1 VPLTAPF
8 GAFSFEVFRSLLLSG
23 FFLLPAW
30 TTFWVT
36 LASMGIGMALGLM
49 GAMGRVSRVP
59 VIRWLVAAYL
69 WVFRGTPVLVQIIF
83 WYDATSELTNNAIN
97 LPALVAGVL
106 ALGVNEGAYMT
117 EIVRAGLLS
126 IDPGQQEASRAL
138 GMTYGQVMRRIV
150 IPQALRVIIP
160 PTGNEFISMLKT
172 TSLLFTIAVPEIFAV
187 GSGFYSST
195 FRYFEVLTVVSLWYL
210 FLTSVLTWVQ
220 GRLENRYGAGR
231 MNLGRPREGMLA
243 RMVRFGPPRGAR

>member
-1 VPLTAPF
+1 VPL
-8 GAFSFEVFRSLLLSG
+8 AFNFEIFRGLLFSG
-23 FFLLPAW
+23 FFVLPAW

-36 LASMGIGMALGLM
+36 IASMAIGIALGLL
-49 GAMGRVSRVP
+49 GALGRVSGFRVT
-59 VIRWLVAAYL
+59 RWIVAAYL

-83 WYDATSELTNNAIN
+83 WYDATAELTNNLVN

-126 IDPGQQEASRAL
+126 IDPGQQEAARAL
-138 GMTYGQVMRRIV
+138 GMTYGQTMRRIV
-150 IPQALRVIIP
+150 IPQAMRVIIP

-172 TSLLFTIAVPEIFAV
+172 SSLLFTIAVPEIFAI

-220 GRLENRYGAGR
+220 NRLERRYGAGR
-231 MNLGRPREGMLA
+231 MNLGRPQENVLLRL
-243 RMVRFGPPRGAR
+243 VRFGSPRGAR

>member
-1 VPLTAPF
+1 MTPVAPF
-8 GAFSFEVFRSLLLSG
+8 LAFDFDVFRSLLFSG
-23 FFLLPAW
+23 FFLVPAW

-36 LASMGIGMALGLM
+36 IAAMAMGIALGLG
-49 GAMGRVSRVP
+49 GALGRLSSVQP
-59 VIRWLVAAYL
+59 ARWVVAAYL

-83 WYDATSELTNNAIN
+83 WYDATSELTNNVIN

-126 IDPGQQEASRAL
+126 IDPGQQEAARSL
-138 GMTYGQVMRRIV
+138 GMTYAQTMRRIV

-160 PTGNEFISMLKT
+160 PTGNEVISMLKT

-187 GSGFYSST
+187 G
-195 FRYFEVLTVVSLWYL
+195 
-210 FLTSVLTWVQ
+210 
-220 GRLENRYGAGR
+220 
-231 MNLGRPREGMLA
+231 
-243 RMVRFGPPRGAR
+243 